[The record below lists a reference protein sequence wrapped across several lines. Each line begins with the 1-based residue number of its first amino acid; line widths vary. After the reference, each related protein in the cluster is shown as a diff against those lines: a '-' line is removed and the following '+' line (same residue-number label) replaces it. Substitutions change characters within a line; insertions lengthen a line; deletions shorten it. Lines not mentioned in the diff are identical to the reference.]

1 MCVCPACPHLGHGHL
16 GPLVDELHH
25 IVGLALV
32 RGYEEAL
39 GQRHDLSGILL
50 AHGALAAGA
59 ALRLGCRRRF
69 LPPGCL

>member
-1 MCVCPACPHLGHGHL
+1 MCVACPHLGHGHL
-16 GPLVDELHH
+16 GPLVDELYH

-32 RGYEEAL
+32 RSYEEAL

-59 ALRLGCRRRF
+59 ALRLSSRRHF
-69 LPPGCL
+69 LLPGGL